1 MRTVLKIKRDI
12 QISFFYVILGD
23 QDNPYSMVKF
33 QNKPKSNRCAV
44 VFSIFPTPAPF
55 STLFYIA
62 LVQEADPWTMYFWDF
77 FESSLWLDLDDS
89 TILGCGHQSVSASF
103 AKKSF
108 LPWIVFLPFLS
119 LFYYYY
125 FILFLLFRATPAACS
140 RWRFPG

>member
-1 MRTVLKIKRDI
+1 
-12 QISFFYVILGD
+12 
-23 QDNPYSMVKF
+23 MVKF

-89 TILGCGHQSVSASF
+89 TGNLKEETEAKVFVSQLKILMHTEV
-103 AKKSF
+103 
-108 LPWIVFLPFLS
+108 W
-119 LFYYYY
+119 
-125 FILFLLFRATPAACS
+125 
-140 RWRFPG
+140 